1 MKCPRCQH
9 ENEAGAKFCEECA
22 TPLTRA
28 CAKCGRQLPPAAK
41 FCSECAHPAGLS
53 AAPPETP
60 RFGSPESYTPRH
72 LAERILTSRAAL
84 EGERKQVTVLF
95 ADLKG
100 SMELLADRDP
110 EEARKILDPVLELMM
125 EAIHRY
131 EGTVNQVMG
140 DGIMALFGAPLAHE
154 DHAVRAC
161 YAALRMQEAVKRY
174 AAEAFRSHGV
184 NVQIRVG
191 LNSGEVVVRAI
202 ASDLHMDY
210 TAVGQTTHLSARMEQ
225 LAGPGCIFIAPETL
239 RLAEGFVEVKPLG
252 PAAVKGLNNAV
263 EVYELTGAGLA
274 RTRFQAATARGL
286 TRFVGRRGEIEQLWR
301 ALDKAVRGL
310 GQAVAVVGEPGVGK
324 SRLYY
329 EFSRSHRTHG
339 CLLLESSAV
348 SYGKA
353 IPYLPVTELLKTYF
367 QIETRDDP
375 RKVQEKVTGKLLA
388 LDRSLEPGLAALLA
402 LLDVPVQNA
411 EWQVLDPAQRRHR
424 ILDAVK
430 RLLLRE
436 SEVQPLLLVFEDLHW
451 IDTETQACL
460 DGLVESIPAA
470 RILILVNY
478 RPEYRHGWGSKT
490 YCAQLRIDPLPPEGA
505 EGLLAALLGS
515 DTSLVPLKQLLIER
529 TEGNPFFLEESVRTF
544 AETNVLEGT
553 PGAFRLPRPLE
564 SIQMPATVQAMLAA
578 RIDRLSPGD
587 KQLLEAAAVIGKDV
601 PFALLEGVVE
611 RPEAELQQALA
622 HLQAT
627 EFLREGRLF
636 PELEYTFNHA
646 LTHEVAYAS
655 LLQERRRA
663 LHLKILTTLERRR
676 ADGPTEETERLAR
689 HALGGDAWDKAA
701 RYLRQAGLR
710 ATTRSAYRAA
720 VSWFEE
726 ALRVLARLPES
737 PDTLARAID
746 LRLDLREALIPLG
759 QYHRVLD
766 LMREAEPLATRLGD
780 LPRLGQVLADLC
792 ARLRNVVGEHAQAI
806 DAGRRALAIAAQCG
820 DRALESAAQ
829 YRTGQAYFA
838 LGDYRRALDL
848 LSQSAEMADSRRPP
862 FAASWSHAWVALTLS
877 NLGNFVDATSH
888 ANEAVTI
895 AERADHPFSLAE
907 AMTALGAVY
916 VAQGNLDLAIDALGR
931 GLALSR
937 EWQTQP
943 WATLSRL
950 GYAYALSGRLP
961 EALGLL
967 EEVAAR
973 SAPTMSVMG
982 LGRAIQL
989 AWLAEAYLLDQR
1001 PGDALGRAQQAMS
1014 LSQRHNER
1022 GHEAW
1027 SLRLLGEIG
1036 SHADSLEVAA
1046 TETHYRRAI
1055 ALAIELGMRPLV
1067 AHCHLGLGRLDQRTG
1082 KREQARDHL
1091 TTATTMYREMDMTYW
1106 LEKGERE
1113 IQSLR

>member
-1 MKCPRCQH
+1 MKCSRCQH
-9 ENEAGAKFCEECA
+9 ENESGAKFCEECA
-22 TPLTRA
+22 TPLALA
-28 CAKCGRQLPPAAK
+28 CARCGRQLSLAAK
-41 FCSECAHPAGLS
+41 FCPECAHPTGLS
-53 AAPPETP
+53 APPPPP
-60 RFGSPESYTPRH
+60 RFGSPESYTPGH
-72 LAERILTSRAAL
+72 LAERILTSKAAL

-100 SMELLADRDP
+100 SFELLADRDP
-110 EEARKILDPVLELMM
+110 EEARALLDPVLGRMM
-125 EAIHRY
+125 EAVHRY

-202 ASDLHMDY
+202 ASDLRMDY
-210 TAVGQTTHLSARMEQ
+210 TAVGHTTHLSARMEQ
-225 LAGPGCIFIAPETL
+225 LASPGCILITPETL

-252 PAAVKGLNNAV
+252 PAAVKGLSKPV
-263 EVYELTGAGLA
+263 EVYELLGAGLA

-301 ALDKAVRGL
+301 ALDNAVKGH
-310 GQAVAVVGEPGVGK
+310 GQTVAVIGEPGVGK

-388 LDRSLEPGLAALLA
+388 LDRSLEAALAALLA

-411 EWQVLDPAQRRHR
+411 EWQALDPAQRRHR
-424 ILDAVK
+424 ILEAVK

-478 RPEYRHGWGSKT
+478 RPEYQHGWGSKT
-490 YCAQLRIDPLPPEGA
+490 YCTQLRIDPLPPEGA
-505 EGLLAALLGS
+505 EGLLEALLGS
-515 DTSLVPLKQLLIER
+515 DTSLLPLKQLLIER

-544 AETNVLEGT
+544 AETRVLEGT
-553 PGAFRLPRPLE
+553 PGAFRLLRPLE
-564 SIQMPATVQAMLAA
+564 SIRMPATVQAMLAA

-601 PFALLEGVVE
+601 PLALLEGVVE
-611 RPEAELQQALA
+611 RPEAELQQAFA

-663 LHLKILTTLERRR
+663 LHLKVLTTLERRPT
-676 ADGPTEETERLAR
+676 DGPTEEIERLAR
-689 HALGGDAWDKAA
+689 HALGGESWDKAA
-701 RYLRQAGLR
+701 RYLRQTGLR

-720 VSWFEE
+720 AGWFEE

-746 LRLDLREALIPLG
+746 LRLDLRVALIPLG

-766 LMREAEPLATRLGD
+766 LMREAEALATRLGD
-780 LPRLGQVLADLC
+780 LPRLGRVLADMC

-806 DAGRRALAIAAQCG
+806 DAGRRALAIAAQCD
-820 DRALESAAQ
+820 DRALEGEAQ

-838 LGDYRRALDL
+838 LGDYSRAIDL
-848 LSQSAEMADSRRPP
+848 LSRSAETAESRLPL
-862 FAASWSHAWVALTLS
+862 FAATWSHAWLALTLS

-888 ANEAVTI
+888 ANEAFTI
-895 AERADHPFSLAE
+895 AERADHPFSIAE
-907 AMTALGAVY
+907 ALTALGAVS
-916 VAQGNLDLAIDALGR
+916 VAQGNLDLAIDVLGR
-931 GLALSR
+931 GVALMR
-937 EWQTQP
+937 EWQIQP

-950 GYAYALSGRLP
+950 GYAYALSGRLR

-967 EEVAAR
+967 EEVVAR
-973 SAPTMSVMG
+973 SAPTMSAMG

-989 AWLAEAYLLDQR
+989 AWLAETYLLDHR
-1001 PGDALGRAQQAMS
+1001 PGDALGCAQQALS
-1014 LSQRHNER
+1014 LSQRHHER

-1036 SHADSLEVAA
+1036 SHADSLDVEA
-1046 TETHYRRAI
+1046 TEGHYRRAMD
-1055 ALAIELGMRPLV
+1055 LAIELGMRPLV
-1067 AHCHLGLGRLDQRTG
+1067 AHCQFGLGKLYRTTG
-1082 KREQARDHL
+1082 KPQMTQEHLAR
-1091 TTATTMYREMDMTYW
+1091 ATTMYRDMGMTYW
-1106 LEKGERE
+1106 LEQAEAETRGVA
-1113 IQSLR
+1113 